1 MEKAR
6 SLLEIN
12 TMTETDSAV
21 ATATLKPTT
30 SPMDDL
36 AGRLA
41 QVEAQSGA
49 LEHELKAMRLLLER
63 LIAHRQS
70 SHNELVLLLT
80 TLVSKLPINEVGGL
94 VTRLVEHNTNVN
106 LYLTA
111 LLKGTA
117 EAHIEQPAVLKS
129 LEQTKRDLAAA
140 IPPLVDQLLKLD
152 TPMERDLVEE
162 LGKNPESFYT
172 PKVVRA
178 TRCFLKGQMPRE
190 RIVREFGETALPL
203 FVDLTTDPKLNPRP
217 KAEEIVLAFP
227 EDFESALGRYPEQDK
242 RAALADLHRRVQAS
256 RASSEQAR
264 QQKHA
269 FQRLSFLIELLHYY
283 EHQNTETP
291 EVVFAHRLP
300 ALVEQL
306 VLVGPDEELA
316 PKLIDE
322 AEKLMAHVVHPDHRQ
337 MIINNIGKSGSSA
350 RTLKYVLKLR
360 TDKVPDVDTVV
371 AEFVKHIVP
380 PPAQKAPE
388 AGNLAAILKLIHPTM
403 QRMVIR
409 AIMSSDR
416 LRKEQA
422 ENLGKA
428 IATQLSLTVADVAV
442 PQQTISPE
450 VERQIAWANIK
461 DLFVRRSDPAVIAA
475 AMRGRLSTKYD
486 ADEIRQSWITLTESD
501 PMSLIRVFCQLPYGA
516 NGRTESIARP
526 VMETYVSRL
535 THEKYAGTYNKVV
548 TSLRNMYAAK
558 PDSPTL
564 TNFTALIRWVNPEAA
579 AKLCAD
585 VGMAISA

>member
-1 MEKAR
+1 
-6 SLLEIN
+6 
-12 TMTETDSAV
+12 
-21 ATATLKPTT
+21 
-30 SPMDDL
+30 
-36 AGRLA
+36 
-41 QVEAQSGA
+41 
-49 LEHELKAMRLLLER
+49 
-63 LIAHRQS
+63 
-70 SHNELVLLLT
+70 
-80 TLVSKLPINEVGGL
+80 
-94 VTRLVEHNTNVN
+94 
-106 LYLTA
+106 
-111 LLKGTA
+111 
-117 EAHIEQPAVLKS
+117 
-129 LEQTKRDLAAA
+129 
-140 IPPLVDQLLKLD
+140 
-152 TPMERDLVEE
+152 
-162 LGKNPESFYT
+162 
-172 PKVVRA
+172 
-178 TRCFLKGQMPRE
+178 
-190 RIVREFGETALPL
+190 
-203 FVDLTTDPKLNPRP
+203 
-217 KAEEIVLAFP
+217 
-227 EDFESALGRYPEQDK
+227 
-242 RAALADLHRRVQAS
+242 
-256 RASSEQAR
+256 
-264 QQKHA
+264 
-269 FQRLSFLIELLHYY
+269 
-283 EHQNTETP
+283 
-291 EVVFAHRLP
+291 
-300 ALVEQL
+300 
-306 VLVGPDEELA
+306 
-316 PKLIDE
+316 
-322 AEKLMAHVVHPDHRQ
+322 
-337 MIINNIGKSGSSA
+337 
-350 RTLKYVLKLR
+350 LKYVLKLR

-380 PPAQKAPE
+380 PPAQKVPE

-475 AMRGRLSTKYD
+475 AMRDRLSTKYD

-564 TNFTALIRWVNPEAA
+564 TNFTALIRWVDPEAA